1 MEKDNKETFDD
12 EIDLLELFLIAWNRK
27 RFIIILTS
35 AFAIFSIFYSL
46 SLPNIYTSSSL
57 LAPSN
62 QNNAAS
68 SPNFTGMSGL
78 ASLAGVNLSSSSTT
92 KSDEA
97 IERIRS
103 FEFFTNYFLPSI
115 KLEDLMAIDKWIAKS
130 NTIVYNEDIF
140 NGETKKWVNIEGDS
154 KKISPSSQKAFR
166 KYKQILNVYEDEITG
181 FVTISIQHQSP
192 IVAKDWVELI
202 IYNINE
208 SMRELDKQDAQNA
221 INFLSQSSNSTN
233 VQSIREVINR
243 ILETKMQTLML
254 ASTNK
259 AYIFKTIDSPIA
271 PEVKSGPARSFICV
285 MGTLIGGIISLL
297 IVFINHRI
305 RKPN

>member
-1 MEKDNKETFDD
+1 MEKDNKERFDD

-57 LAPSN
+57 LSPSK

-78 ASLAGVNLSSSSTT
+78 ANLAGVNLSSSSAT

-130 NTIVYNEDIF
+130 NTIVYNEEIF
-140 NGETKKWVNIEGDS
+140 NGETKKWVN
-154 KKISPSSQKAFR
+154 ISPSSQKAFR
-166 KYKQILNVYEDEITG
+166 KYKQTLNVYEDEITG
-181 FVTISIQHQSP
+181 FITISIQHQSP

-202 IYNINE
+202 VYNINE

-243 ILETKMQTLML
+243 ILESKMQTLML

-271 PEVKSGPARSFICV
+271 PEVKSGPARSFICF

-297 IVFINHRI
+297 IVFLNHLI

>member
-1 MEKDNKETFDD
+1 MEKDNKERFDD

-57 LAPSN
+57 LSPSK

-78 ASLAGVNLSSSSTT
+78 ANLAGVNLSSSSAT

-115 KLEDLMAIDKWIAKS
+115 KLEDLMAID
-130 NTIVYNEDIF
+130 N
-140 NGETKKWVNIEGDS
+140 
-154 KKISPSSQKAFR
+154 ISPSSQKAFR
-166 KYKQILNVYEDEITG
+166 KYKQTLNVYEDEITG
-181 FVTISIQHQSP
+181 FITISIQHQSP

-202 IYNINE
+202 VYNINE

-243 ILETKMQTLML
+243 ILESKMQTLML

-271 PEVKSGPARSFICV
+271 PEVKSGPARSFICF

-297 IVFINHRI
+297 IVFLNHRI

>member
-1 MEKDNKETFDD
+1 MEKDNKERFDD

-57 LAPSN
+57 LSPSK

-78 ASLAGVNLSSSSTT
+78 ANLAGVNLSSSSAT

-130 NTIVYNEDIF
+130 NTIVYNEEIF
-140 NGETKKWVNIEGDS
+140 NGETKKWVN
-154 KKISPSSQKAFR
+154 ISPSSQKAFR
-166 KYKQILNVYEDEITG
+166 KYKQTLNVYEDEITG
-181 FVTISIQHQSP
+181 FITISIQHQSP

-202 IYNINE
+202 VYNINE

-243 ILETKMQTLML
+243 ILESKMQTLML

-271 PEVKSGPARSFICV
+271 PEVKSGPARSFICF

-297 IVFINHRI
+297 IVFLNHRI

>member
-1 MEKDNKETFDD
+1 MEKDNKERFDD

-57 LAPSN
+57 LSPSK

-78 ASLAGVNLSSSSTT
+78 ANLAGVNLSSSSAT

-130 NTIVYNEDIF
+130 NTIVYNEEIF
-140 NGETKKWVNIEGDS
+140 NGETKKWVN
-154 KKISPSSQKAFR
+154 ISPSSQKAFR
-166 KYKQILNVYEDEITG
+166 KYKQTLNVYEDEITG
-181 FVTISIQHQSP
+181 FITISIQHQSP

-202 IYNINE
+202 VYNINE

-243 ILETKMQTLML
+243 ILESKMQTLML

-271 PEVKSGPARSFICV
+271 PEVKSGPVRSFICF

-297 IVFINHRI
+297 IVFLNHRI